1 MKFTFLLFSI
11 LTLGETGHLMWQE
24 SSRLEQA
31 RVEIGQGRLDAG
43 LALLTSLPEKIPQ
56 FHDADEAMRLCR
68 LAYGQKAQT
77 LGFQDIGAFLRQ
89 PTRCTM
95 GKDEIEA
102 NVAAAARDFLQ
113 TAKQACGSGEFRQA
127 IEDID
132 AVRLHE
138 DVPEKLRTL
147 AANEAAWCRLKYAG
161 ELLDADAYAASR
173 ALLKELDIQDNPALH
188 EEAQGLWVELTRN
201 QVNRL
206 TDHDE
211 WAEADEALDA
221 GRAAVKGSPKAEE
234 ALAMVEAAFIA
245 RAFAGSDPSGPPKP
259 KTAVAE
265 AEPRSSLTLVNGI
278 GAPMRVVLR
287 GSNHAPMRAW
297 LAAKKSET
305 LELPPGDY
313 FVGLVPNQ
321 QGQLSTLRDHIN
333 IRPQSHLTYRLIG
346 DGSKL
351 QLAER

>member
-1 MKFTFLLFSI
+1 MPRWPS
-11 LTLGETGHLMWQE
+11 W
-24 SSRLEQA
+24 
-31 RVEIGQGRLDAG
+31 
-43 LALLTSLPEKIPQ
+43 TSLPEKFPQ

-89 PTRCTM
+89 PSRCTM

-102 NVAAAARDFLQ
+102 NVAVAARDSLQ
-113 TAKQACGSGEFRQA
+113 TAKQACESGEFRQA
-127 IEDID
+127 IEDLD

-161 ELLDADAYAASR
+161 DLLDADAYAATR

-188 EEAQGLWVELTRN
+188 EQAQGLWVELTRAE
-201 QVNRL
+201 VNRL
-206 TDHDE
+206 SDHDE
-211 WAEADEALDA
+211 WAVADEALDT
-221 GRAAVKGSPKAEE
+221 GRNAVKGSPKSEE

-245 RAFAGSDPSGPPKP
+245 RAFAGSDPHGPPKP
-259 KTAVAE
+259 KPALAE
-265 AEPRSSLTLVNGI
+265 AEPRSSLALVNGVGI
-278 GAPMRVVLR
+278 PKRVVVR
-287 GSNHAPMRAW
+287 GKNEPMRAW
-297 LAAKKSET
+297 LPAKKSET

-313 FVGLVPNQ
+313 FVGLLPNQ
-321 QGQLSTLRDHIN
+321 QGKLTTRRDRIN

-351 QLAER
+351 QLAAR